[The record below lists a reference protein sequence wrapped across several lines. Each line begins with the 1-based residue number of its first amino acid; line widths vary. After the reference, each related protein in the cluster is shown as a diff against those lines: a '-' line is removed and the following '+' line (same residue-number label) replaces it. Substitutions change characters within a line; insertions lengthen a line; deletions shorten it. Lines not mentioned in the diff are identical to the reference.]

1 MEQIEWLEILKSYQT
16 VAVGFVGFVGVIL
29 TMIGNAWFAR
39 RRDDRLRRSEADS
52 VAAALYGEIIALR
65 RDIAD
70 VSDYVARVEM
80 AGYDHPYMKFDKH
93 FLERS
98 NLPEPLLYR
107 SLAPRL
113 GMLSPDLLLPIIEF
127 YGNLDRMRAWLPRL
141 VPDKERAIT
150 YSPTT
155 VLRPAR
161 DAVFGVVPA
170 LRTIERQ
177 LMLTARAGDPKF
189 VRAEAII
196 ETEEANSESNR

>member
-1 MEQIEWLEILKSYQT
+1 
-16 VAVGFVGFVGVIL
+16 
-29 TMIGNAWFAR
+29 
-39 RRDDRLRRSEADS
+39 
-52 VAAALYGEIIALR
+52 
-65 RDIAD
+65 
-70 VSDYVARVEM
+70 
-80 AGYDHPYMKFDKH
+80 
-93 FLERS
+93 
-98 NLPEPLLYR
+98 
-107 SLAPRL
+107 
-113 GMLSPDLLLPIIEF
+113 
-127 YGNLDRMRAWLPRL
+127 MRAWLPRL

-177 LMLTARAGDPKF
+177 LMLTARAGAPKF